1 MPTEKP
7 RSQFIQTETE
17 AVTEGDDFWS
27 RQFLKHFELG
37 LLDAVAELPES
48 ASLEAYQQATV
59 SAVIQTLVESGMPPE
74 AFVGFAAKAL
84 ASLDNVPKA
93 WLPVMNDRRMELI
106 DLQIQESIT
115 VAEQIELA
123 QLTETMRAVVDS
135 EANLPMERAKALHRK
150 LLSIRRDETN
160 D

>member
-1 MPTEKP
+1 
-7 RSQFIQTETE
+7 
-17 AVTEGDDFWS
+17 
-27 RQFLKHFELG
+27 
-37 LLDAVAELPES
+37 
-48 ASLEAYQQATV
+48 
-59 SAVIQTLVESGMPPE
+59 MPPE

-123 QLTETMRAVVDS
+123 QLGV
-135 EANLPMERAKALHRK
+135 PIRK
-150 LLSIRRDETN
+150 LGG
-160 D
+160 